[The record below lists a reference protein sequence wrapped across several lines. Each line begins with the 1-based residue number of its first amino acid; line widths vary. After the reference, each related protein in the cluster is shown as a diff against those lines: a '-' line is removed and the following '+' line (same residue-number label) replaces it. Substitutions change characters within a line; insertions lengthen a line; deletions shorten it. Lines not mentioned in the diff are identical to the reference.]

1 MRAFSLNGEICI
13 DPFRFLH
20 VSGTIRNEYGEWGWG
35 RKLFLPIQSGR
46 QTTVSQGLGSKSVH
60 ISRLHAHTKKHETY
74 PYHISHITYHRPQPQ
89 PRPRNLTNYTTP
101 YKSGENRTTTNQ
113 NGNIQRGTCSADI
126 LTYSVHTYL
135 PTYLSSSSFHLP
147 SSIFSFHFSFSCP
160 ILRFMLHVSCFML
173 YVFFVSFFVLHR
185 SIDYLFTQRST
196 ECFFHITEYLCFC
209 T

>member
-1 MRAFSLNGEICI
+1 MVKYASIRSVFCMSREPYETNTGNGDGEGNFSFQSNRVDKQQSVRDW
-13 DPFRFLH
+13 DPSPSISLVYMH
-20 VSGTIRNEYGEWGWG
+20 IQKST
-35 RKLFLPIQSGR
+35 KPI
-46 QTTVSQGLGSKSVH
+46 H
-60 ISRLHAHTKKHETY
+60 IT
-74 PYHISHITYHRPQPQ
+74 YHISHITYHRPQPQ